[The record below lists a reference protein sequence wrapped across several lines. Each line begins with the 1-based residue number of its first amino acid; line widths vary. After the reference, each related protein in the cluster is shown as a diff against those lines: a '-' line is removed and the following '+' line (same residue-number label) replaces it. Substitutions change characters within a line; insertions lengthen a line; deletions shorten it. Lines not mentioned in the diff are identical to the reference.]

1 MKFPNYIVF
10 LYGNYKKIHKSRI
23 QGWFVILD
31 MEKMLYFFGVAEEK
45 YNFPSRTPAK
55 LLQNSGSHSCK
66 TPAGCLG
73 ATKN

>member
-31 MEKMLYFFGVAEEK
+31 MEKMLYFLGVAEEK
-45 YNFPSRTPAK
+45 YNLI
-55 LLQNSGSHSCK
+55 LLCI
-66 TPAGCLG
+66 
-73 ATKN
+73 KNFAVQPYPHLTI